1 MTLVPPGARAEQLH
15 VHGGRVRVLR
25 GGNPRH
31 PTLLL
36 LHGGGTDSA
45 ALSWYLAFGALTAD
59 HHVVA
64 LDMPGY
70 GGSTDLEPLG
80 TPEAMA
86 DLAATVLARLEVRR
100 TVAVGVSMGGDVAMN
115 LALRH
120 PDLVDGL
127 VLVAPGG
134 LVPYLRN
141 GVAHTAAWVAT
152 RLPDPVILPL
162 AGLANRFVDT
172 TLHNVVHDP
181 SALPPEVVAEFR
193 REALRP
199 GSPKGFLRYNQATV
213 GRHGMRNNL
222 LPSVGALTPPT
233 LFFHGENDPVVP
245 VEGSRRAAAEMSH
258 ARLVTIPDCG
268 HWAQLE
274 AHDRFT
280 EEVRAF
286 LPATRR

>member
-1 MTLVPPGARAEQLH
+1 M
-15 VHGGRVRVLR
+15 LR
-25 GGNPRH
+25 GGARGPA
-31 PTLLL
+31 LLL
-36 LHGGGTDSA
+36 LHGGGTDNA
-45 ALSWYLAFGALTAD
+45 ALSWYAAFEALGAD
-59 HHVVA
+59 HRVIA
-64 LDMPGY
+64 FDMPGY
-70 GGSTDLEPLG
+70 GGSTGLEPLG
-80 TPEAMA
+80 SPEAMA
-86 DLAATVLARLEVRR
+86 DLAALVLARLRVRR
-100 TVAVGVSMGGDVAMN
+100 VVAVGSSMGGDVAMN

-120 PDLVDGL
+120 PGLVAGL

-141 GVAHTAAWVAT
+141 GVAHTAAWAAT

-162 AGLANRFVDT
+162 AGLANRFVET
-172 TLHNVVHDP
+172 TLHRVVHAP
-181 SALPPEVVAEFR
+181 SALPSAVVAEFR

-199 GSPKGFLRYNQATV
+199 GSAKGFLRYNQATV

-222 LPSVGALTPPT
+222 LSSVGALSVPT

-245 VEGSRRAAAEMSH
+245 VAGSRSAVAEMPN
-258 ARLVTIPDCG
+258 ARLVTVPDCG

-274 AHDRFT
+274 AHERFV